1 MPSVLQDMDEL
12 ALLAIDSL
20 FRDGPNRTIGTAL
33 LGETNSPAKP
43 STRDERATK
52 RALPAT
58 TSSASKPSSKRDGR
72 ATKRKQRT
80 ASASQVETFDQ
91 PEEECERTGKHPV
104 HVISTATPPKSIKL
118 WPELQNPDEV
128 PSGMELLPPEKRK
141 TGWPKDLI
149 VLTDKRGTPRIL
161 VPECQRI
168 ALIQT
173 EHETMLHVRIA
184 TFGQNKPEIN
194 DWSKTMRGNAKNLFF

>member
-1 MPSVLQDMDEL
+1 MDEL

-43 STRDERATK
+43 STREERAAN
-52 RALPAT
+52 RAKSAMK
-58 TSSASKPSSKRDGR
+58 SSASKPTSKRDGH

-80 ASASQVETFDQ
+80 ASASQVEAFDQ

-104 HVISTATPPKSIKL
+104 HVISTATPPKSITL

-128 PSGMELLPPEKRK
+128 PSGMELLPPEKYK
-141 TGWPKDLI
+141 TG
-149 VLTDKRGTPRIL
+149 
-161 VPECQRI
+161 
-168 ALIQT
+168 
-173 EHETMLHVRIA
+173 
-184 TFGQNKPEIN
+184 
-194 DWSKTMRGNAKNLFF
+194 